1 MPIKVESANNN
12 DSKSIS
18 RPSTSATTP
27 STVSG
32 NRFQVCF
39 SHQSRFKQI
48 IDKQQK
54 MSSNGN
60 YTFIC
65 TKNEISIL
73 APNSATQTLVHT
85 QLIADGF
92 ETYVFPSFVGYLELA
107 MGSFELH
114 DAMSKSKENQNNS
127 IVLTVE
133 NVDRRTQNNIIVSFI
148 SKTITGESIQITPSS
163 ITPVLVPL
171 LEKCPRYNIA
181 DLPDYSLASTLSMNA
196 GEMKKLFS
204 CGTLFST
211 HLAIEMTCDKVTLT
225 ALPTN
230 VGRGHCEILHDAD
243 LSEYNGYDEEQL
255 HVPCPKNIVDRS
267 TVKMNTAAHG
277 TRIRQIFKIS
287 TLSSCEKPTTH
298 SNRVVIGMTPNQAL
312 FIRFKVTGFSFV
324 TYYFFPQ
331 SFHVM
336 KPITIT
342 SANTDYSDAKCLD
355 PERSLNYSDS
365 SSSLSSSYSRELLA
379 PPTTEHTEC
388 VDYTKCDESED
399 EDECKQAIQT

>member
-1 MPIKVESANNN
+1 MSKKVL
-12 DSKSIS
+12 SKNAATPDASIS
-18 RPSTSATTP
+18 IPGGTTVSA
-27 STVSG
+27 SSSG

-73 APNSATQTLVHT
+73 APNSTTQTLVHT

-127 IVLTVE
+127 ILLTVE
-133 NVDRRTQNNIIVSFI
+133 NVDRRTDNNIVVSFI
-148 SKTITGESIQITPSS
+148 SKTIVNEVAQIVPSS
-163 ITPVLVPL
+163 IKPVLVPL
-171 LEKCPRYNIA
+171 LEKCPRYNITE
-181 DLPDYSLASTLSMNA
+181 LPDYSLASTLSMNA

-211 HLAIEMTCDKVTLT
+211 HLAIEMTSDKVTLT
-225 ALPTN
+225 ALPTII
-230 VGRGHCEILHDAD
+230 GRGHCEILHDAD

-255 HVPCPKNIVDRS
+255 HVPCPKNIVDHS
-267 TVKMNTAAHG
+267 TIKMNPAHG

-331 SFHVM
+331 SFHVV

-342 SANTDYSDAKCLD
+342 STFTMLNTELSSLPSYSSPYPDL
-355 PERSLNYSDS
+355 S
-365 SSSLSSSYSRELLA
+365 SSSSSSSRKSLEH
-379 PPTTEHTEC
+379 PTTDCTE

-399 EDECKQAIQT
+399 DYHASQKC

>member
-1 MPIKVESANNN
+1 MSKITTIHSSAG
-12 DSKSIS
+12 
-18 RPSTSATTP
+18 
-27 STVSG
+27 VSSSS

-54 MSSNGN
+54 RSSNGN

-73 APNSATQTLVHT
+73 APNSTTQTLVHT

-133 NVDRRTQNNIIVSFI
+133 NVDRRTNNNVIVSFI
-148 SKTITGESIQITPSS
+148 SKTIVNEVAQIVPSS
-163 ITPVLVPL
+163 IKPVLVPL

-181 DLPDYSLASTLSMNA
+181 ELPDYSLASTLSMNA

-211 HLAIEMTCDKVTLT
+211 HLAIEIQSDKVTLT
-225 ALPTN
+225 ALPTI
-230 VGRGHCEILHDAD
+230 VGRGYCEILHDTD
-243 LSEYNGYDEEQL
+243 LSDYNGYDEEQL

-267 TVKMNTAAHG
+267 TIKMNAAHG
-277 TRIRQIFKIS
+277 PRIRQIFKLS

-298 SNRVVIGMTPNQAL
+298 SNRVVIGMTPGKAL

-331 SFHVM
+331 SFHVL

-342 SANTDYSDAKCLD
+342 QAFESNVPADRSDRSDRSDQYNQSDQSDQFKLENSSGVSFKVKC
-355 PERSLNYSDS
+355 
-365 SSSLSSSYSRELLA
+365 
-379 PPTTEHTEC
+379 TES

-399 EDECKQAIQT
+399 DYKCNF